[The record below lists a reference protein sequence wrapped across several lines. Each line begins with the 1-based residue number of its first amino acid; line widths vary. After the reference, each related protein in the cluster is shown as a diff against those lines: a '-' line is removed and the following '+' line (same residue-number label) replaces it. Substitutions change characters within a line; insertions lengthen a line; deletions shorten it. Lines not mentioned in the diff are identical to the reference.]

1 MRPEVDAKVLPRTAV
16 ASRHRDTVPA
26 AAVSHKSEIA
36 VRPTQCPLCPHSDQV
51 PQRSEMTRCAKN
63 RPCDP
68 NAGPQVPK
76 NILKTE
82 RWATMSEN
90 DRSAKVLLLNDDQ
103 TTMEF
108 VVQVLESI
116 FGKTRDEA
124 LKLVLAIHRDGS
136 GECGVYTPELAS
148 KIAERVAELAR
159 RNGYPLRCIVEPSPN
174 A

>member
-1 MRPEVDAKVLPRTAV
+1 M
-16 ASRHRDTVPA
+16 
-26 AAVSHKSEIA
+26 
-36 VRPTQCPLCPHSDQV
+36 
-51 PQRSEMTRCAKN
+51 
-63 RPCDP
+63 
-68 NAGPQVPK
+68 
-76 NILKTE
+76 NIPKTE
-82 RWATMSEN
+82 QSATMSEN
-90 DRSAKVLLLNDDQ
+90 DRSTKVLLLNDDQ

-108 VVQVLESI
+108 VVLVLESI